1 MTRARRS
8 GAVAGAVTGAATG
21 AGPAPA
27 LPPPASGR
35 RGARPLGPRGL
46 LFVLRCSLSATA
58 AFLAATAIGLG
69 HPVWALMSA
78 LIVSQESL
86 AETHRSLG
94 GRILGTV
101 LGAAT
106 AVAVHA
112 GFRGAGLDAMAVQV
126 AVITAAC
133 AVIARER
140 PAIRVC
146 MWTGPLV
153 LLTATP
159 ETPIGA
165 TALHRGGEVILGG
178 LVAAGLHG
186 AIERAA
192 RPVLERARAEDQEAG
207 RPG

>member
-1 MTRARRS
+1 MTTGLRPGPEGDG
-8 GAVAGAVTGAATG
+8 GASPS
-21 AGPAPA
+21 GPAA
-27 LPPPASGR
+27 DRLGL
-35 RGARPLGPRGL
+35 RPFGPRGL
-46 LFVLRCSLSATA
+46 LFVLRCSLSSTV
-58 AFLAATAIGLG
+58 AFLAASALGLG
-69 HPVWALMSA
+69 HPVWASISA

-101 LGAAT
+101 LGIAT

-112 GFRGAGLDAMAVQV
+112 TFRLFGLEATAVQL

-140 PAIRVC
+140 PTIRVC
-146 MWTGPLV
+146 LWTGPLV

-159 ETPIGA
+159 AAPIGL

-178 LVAAGLHG
+178 LVGAGLHSV
-186 AIERAA
+186 IEWCAQRVLDRPRPQDGGPGRA
-192 RPVLERARAEDQEAG
+192 G
-207 RPG
+207 